1 LYGNQWYY
9 LSTVTIGNLVVTTR
23 GPYDTDDSAKI
34 DASTLPAEVRDLWE
48 TMLRLNPNWRI
59 EDWLANRAKEE
70 LKIIEANLAK
80 ERMRLEQRLGRV
92 NALSELMR
100 KKGLDVDEIK
110 WNDPHQ
116 RNLFDIFS
124 SEAEAVDEDV
134 SSDEEIIEDNHPA
147 TILLDYL
154 PGDGGDDPLMAIV
167 AQLILLKLD
176 EAASEGRLPISLE
189 EIGGELEGRGVHPDE
204 VIEALEWLL
213 EKSEIIEIEEDRFTL
228 N

>member
-1 LYGNQWYY
+1 
-9 LSTVTIGNLVVTTR
+9 
-23 GPYDTDDSAKI
+23 
-34 DASTLPAEVRDLWE
+34 
-48 TMLRLNPNWRI
+48 
-59 EDWLANRAKEE
+59 
-70 LKIIEANLAK
+70 
-80 ERMRLEQRLGRV
+80 
-92 NALSELMR
+92 MR

-176 EAASEGRLPISLE
+176 EGASEGKLPISLE

>member
-1 LYGNQWYY
+1 MALEGITS
-9 LSTVTIGNLVVTTR
+9 STATIGNLAVTAR
-23 GPYDTDDSAKI
+23 GPYDTDESAKI
-34 DASTLPAEVRDLWE
+34 DASTLPVEVRDLWE

-59 EDWLANRAKEE
+59 EDWMANRAKEE
-70 LKIIEANLAK
+70 MKIIEVNLAK

-100 KKGLDVDEIK
+100 KKGVEVDEIK

-124 SEAEAVDEDV
+124 SEAEAVDEDA
-134 SSDEEIIEDNHPA
+134 SNEEEIEEEAHPA
-147 TILLDYL
+147 TMLLDYL
-154 PGDGGDDPLMAIV
+154 PSDGGDDPLMAIV
-167 AQLILLKLD
+167 AQLILLKFD
-176 EAASEGRLPISLE
+176 EAAAEGKLPLSLE
-189 EIGGELEGRGVHPDE
+189 EIGGELEGRGVNPDE

-213 EKSEIIEIEEDRFTL
+213 ENSEIIEIDEDQFTL

>member
-1 LYGNQWYY
+1 MASEGITS
-9 LSTVTIGNLVVTTR
+9 STVTIGNLVVTAR
-23 GPYDTDDSAKI
+23 GPYDTDESAKI
-34 DASTLPAEVRDLWE
+34 DASTLPVEVRDLWE

-59 EDWLANRAKEE
+59 EDWMANRAKEE
-70 LKIIEANLAK
+70 LKIIEVNLAK

-100 KKGLDVDEIK
+100 KKGIEVDEIK

-124 SEAEAVDEDV
+124 LEAEAVDEDA
-134 SSDEEIIEDNHPA
+134 SDEEEIEEEAHPA
-147 TILLDYL
+147 TVLLDYL
-154 PGDGGDDPLMAIV
+154 PSDGGDDPLLAIV
-167 AQLILLKLD
+167 AQLILLKFD
-176 EAASEGRLPISLE
+176 EAAAEGKLPLSLE
-189 EIGGELEGRGVHPDE
+189 EIGGELEGRGVNPDE

-213 EKSEIIEIEEDRFTL
+213 ENSEIIEIDEDQFTL

>member
-1 LYGNQWYY
+1 M
-9 LSTVTIGNLVVTTR
+9 TAR
-23 GPYDTDDSAKI
+23 GPYDTDESAKI
-34 DASTLPAEVRDLWE
+34 DASTLPVEVRDLWE
-48 TMLRLNPNWRI
+48 TMLRLNPHWKI
-59 EDWLANRAKEE
+59 EDWLAKRATEE

-100 KKGLDVDEIK
+100 KKGMNVDEIK

-124 SEAEAVDEDV
+124 TEAEAVDQNSNDLQED
-134 SSDEEIIEDNHPA
+134 DEGDEHPA
-147 TILLDYL
+147 AMLLGYL
-154 PGDGGDDPLMAIV
+154 PGEDGDDPLMAIV
-167 AQLILLKLD
+167 AQLILVKL
-176 EAASEGRLPISLE
+176 EENAAIGQLPVSLE
-189 EIGGELEGRGVHPDE
+189 KIGEDLEGRGVHPDE

-213 EKSEIIEIEEDRFTL
+213 EKSEIVEVDEDKFTL